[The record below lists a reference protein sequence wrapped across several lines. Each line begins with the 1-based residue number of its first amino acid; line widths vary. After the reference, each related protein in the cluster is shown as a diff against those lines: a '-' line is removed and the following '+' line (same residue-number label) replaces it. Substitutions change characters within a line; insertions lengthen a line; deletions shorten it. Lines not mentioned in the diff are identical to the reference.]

1 MDQVFLAALE
11 FPQVLDLLRAET
23 TTPPGAALALSVRPS
38 FEPSQVRKENELTLE
53 AGRHLDLFG
62 HLPFGTVPDPA
73 PILDRLAVEGIVLA
87 PLEVLDLL
95 HLVKAARAGK
105 SALTE
110 ARAACPGLW
119 EAARELPDL
128 GNLIRFLDGK
138 ISAAGEIEDHASD
151 DLRLLRQDLRKRGL
165 RLRELL
171 DTIVGRPEVARAL
184 QDDFVSLRSERH
196 VIPIRSESRSAVPG
210 IVHGVSGTGATVYV
224 EPIET
229 VDLNNEIVTLR
240 DREDLETRRL
250 LREYSDLLRS
260 RRADLRAAS
269 EGVGRLDLLMARAR
283 LGRKMRGRPA
293 SIAASGELVL
303 REARHPLLEESLGA
317 RNERIVPID
326 LTIPAGTEVLII
338 SGPNTGGKTVALKT
352 AGLLSLMFQAGL
364 LVPADEATLSV
375 FRGLFIDIGDRQSIG
390 DGLSTF
396 SARMRT
402 VSEIARRLE
411 PPALVLLDEVGT
423 GTDPEEGVAL
433 AIAIVDHFRACG
445 ATVIATTHLEALK
458 AHASTTPGCANAAV
472 EFDAETATPR
482 FRLLPGIPGRSGG
495 LEVAERLGVPGA
507 ILERARTL
515 HGTTGTRV
523 AEYLAGLERMSRELE
538 SRLRAVDGERQRLES
553 ERLRIEAALKEREEA
568 QRRALA
574 GEIELALQSL
584 REAGDRYLASLKE
597 REVAVRMRR
606 EEAKAAAPL
615 RAEARRLMR
624 SAAVLAQAA
633 APALVR
639 GARVRVEGLGQSGVV
654 EEVRGERIVV
664 RLGGKRVTVPRD
676 DCLPHPAGRGEAR
689 PMSRPTL
696 PRGVTLERRP
706 HQEAPAELHL
716 RGRTVEDALELVDK
730 YLDDAYLASLSPVRL
745 VHGVGAGRLKR
756 AIADLLSRHAH
767 VEAYASAPPEQGGE
781 GVTVVRLRV

>member
-1 MDQVFLAALE
+1 MDQAFLAALE
-11 FPQVLDLLRAET
+11 FPEVLDLLRAET
-23 TTPPGAALALSVRPS
+23 TTPPGAALALSVRPA

-53 AGRHLDLFG
+53 AGRYLDLFG
-62 HLPFGTVPDPA
+62 HLPFGAVPDPA
-73 PILDRLAVEGIVLA
+73 PILDRLAVEGAVLA

-95 HLVKAARAGK
+95 QLAKAARAGK

-119 EAARELPDL
+119 DAARDLPDL

-151 DLRLLRQDLRKRGL
+151 DLRLLRQDLRRRGL

-171 DTIVGRPEVARAL
+171 ETIVARPEVARAL
-184 QDDFVSLRSERH
+184 QEDFVSLRSERH
-196 VIPIRSESRSAVPG
+196 VIPIRSESRHAVTG

-260 RRADLRAAS
+260 RRPEIRAAG

-293 SIAASGELVL
+293 AMAASGELVL
-303 REARHPLLEESLGA
+303 RQARHPLLEESLRA
-317 RNERIVPID
+317 RDKRIVPID
-326 LTIPAGTEVLII
+326 LTIPSGTELLVI

-364 LVPADEATLSV
+364 LVPADEAALPV
-375 FRGLFIDIGDRQSIG
+375 FRSLFIDIGDRQSID

-402 VSEIARRLE
+402 VSEIARLLE

-423 GTDPEEGVAL
+423 GTDPDEGVAL
-433 AIAIVDHFRACG
+433 AIATVDHFRARG
-445 ATVIATTHLEALK
+445 ATVIATTHLEPLK
-458 AHASTTPGCANAAV
+458 AHAATTPGCANAAV
-472 EFDAETATPR
+472 QFDEETATPT

-495 LEVAERLGVPGA
+495 LEVAERLGVPAA

-515 HGTTGTRV
+515 HGTAGARV
-523 AEYLAGLERMSRELE
+523 AEYLAGLERMSQDLE
-538 SRLRAVDGERQRLES
+538 SRLRAVDEERRRLES
-553 ERLRIEAALKEREEA
+553 ERLRIEASLKEREES
-568 QRRALA
+568 QRQALA
-574 GEIELALQSL
+574 GEIELALRSL

-624 SAAVLAQAA
+624 SAAAQAQAA
-633 APALVR
+633 DPALER

-676 DCLPHPAGRGEAR
+676 DCLPQPAGRAESRESRR
-689 PMSRPTL
+689 PAL

-706 HQEAPAELHL
+706 HQDAPAELHL
-716 RGRTVEDALELVDK
+716 RGQSVEDALELVDK

-756 AIADLLSRHAH
+756 AIADFLSRHAH
-767 VEAYASAPPEQGGE
+767 VEAYASAPPDQGGE